1 MKKITKL
8 IAVMAIVSLFA
19 VALVGC
25 AGGGEEAKEGGEQQA
40 AEEKGK
46 VTLGY
51 VQWAS
56 EIASTH
62 VVKEVLE
69 NKMGYE
75 VEAVAV
81 DAAPMW
87 KGIENADFDAIVSA
101 WLPGTHADY
110 YADVKDN
117 VENLGANLEGAKI
130 GLVVPKYVE
139 IDSIDEMNSVKDKF
153 DGKIIGIEPGAGIMS
168 ATEQAITDYELDY
181 ELVDSSGAAMTA
193 ALQKAIKDEKWV
205 AVTGWTPHW
214 KFAKYDLK
222 YLEDP
227 KEIYGGAEH
236 IATIVRQGLKEDNE
250 EVYNFMDNFNW
261 TPADMQA
268 VMLEIEEGKSPEE
281 AAKDWVANNSDKVDS
296 WLP

>member
-1 MKKITKL
+1 
-8 IAVMAIVSLFA
+8 MAIVSLFA